1 MAKSL
6 SERIAERV
14 QARKLSKTGK
24 NRAVFLALRS
34 DIKQALDDGWPI
46 KTIWETLYQEGKIA
60 FGYDAFI
67 GYVNRLIRF
76 CEQAQAS
83 VPPPVPVAKEPS
95 GKKPAPPPKI
105 SGFKFESAPKKEDL
119 L

>member
-14 QARKLSKTGK
+14 QARKLSKNGK

-34 DIKQALDDGWPI
+34 DVKQALDDGWPI
-46 KTIWETLYQEGKIA
+46 KTIWETLYEEGKIA

-76 CEQAQAS
+76 DEQAQAAAA
-83 VPPPVPVAKEPS
+83 PPVPVKEPA